1 MRTAALMR
9 YAPSLSVAAALLAG
23 CGGSQ
28 SSPPIVSSGAMMQHS
43 LVESALSYKIL
54 QRFVS
59 DGIFAGLPIA
69 GLIDVD
75 GTLYGTTYGRASTDG
90 TVYSMSLTGATKM
103 LYDFHGRNH
112 DGSRPWAGLL
122 DVNGTLYGTTYDGG
136 TSDAGVVYSI
146 TTSGVEKVLYSFKG
160 GSDGANPIAGLIDVN
175 GTLYGTTYGGGGS
188 AKGTIYSISTAGQET
203 VLHAF
208 TGGPGDGAD
217 PTGELI
223 DVNGTLYGTT
233 PHGGVGSTKCGG
245 PSEGCGTVYTVTP
258 KGDVKVLYRFHGGSD
273 GRGPY
278 APLIESNGTLYGT
291 TDAGGDTQCQT
302 IGCGTIFSISTA
314 GKERVLYRFRGG
326 SDGASPRAGVI
337 AVNGTLY
344 GTTNAAGSSGC
355 SDDLGCGTVYS
366 ANLSGAE
373 KVLHVFQ
380 GGSDGE
386 NPTGTLIEVNG
397 TLYGTTEFGG
407 GNAPGCD
414 DLGCGTAFALTP

>member
-1 MRTAALMR
+1 MITDALMR
-9 YAPSLSVAAALLAG
+9 NALSLSVAAALLAG

-28 SSPPIVSSGAMMQHS
+28 SQPPLASPAATAQHS
-43 LVESALSYKIL
+43 LIEPALSYKIL

-69 GLIDVD
+69 GLIDVN

-90 TVYSMSLTGATKM
+90 TVYSMSLTGAAKM
-103 LYDFHGRNH
+103 LYDFHARNH
-112 DGSRPWAGLL
+112 DGRRPWAGLL
-122 DVNGTLYGTTYDGG
+122 DVNGTLYGTTYYGG
-136 TSDAGVVYSI
+136 TSDAGAVYGI

-175 GTLYGTTYGGGGS
+175 GALYGTTYGGGGS
-188 AKGTIYSISTAGQET
+188 GKGTVYSVSTTGQEK

-217 PTGELI
+217 PTSDLI
-223 DVNGTLYGTT
+223 DVNSTLYGTT
-233 PHGGVGSTKCGG
+233 PEGGVGSTKCGV
-245 PSEGCGTVYTVTP
+245 PNLGCGTVYTITTN
-258 KGDVKVLYRFHGGSD
+258 GDEKVLYRFHGGSD
-273 GRGPY
+273 GQRPF
-278 APLIESNGTLYGT
+278 AALIESNGTLYGT
-291 TDAGGDTQCQT
+291 TGGGGDTQCHT
-302 IGCGTIFSISTA
+302 NGCGTIFSISAA
-314 GKERVLYRFRGG
+314 GKERVLYSFRGG
-326 SDGASPRAGVI
+326 SDGAGPSSGVI

-344 GTTNAAGSSGC
+344 GATNAGGSSGC
-355 SDDLGCGTVYS
+355 SNNLGCGTVYS
-366 ANLSGAE
+366 ANLSGGE

-386 NPTGTLIEVNG
+386 NPIGTLIEVNG
-397 TLYGTTEFGG
+397 TLYGTTEYGG